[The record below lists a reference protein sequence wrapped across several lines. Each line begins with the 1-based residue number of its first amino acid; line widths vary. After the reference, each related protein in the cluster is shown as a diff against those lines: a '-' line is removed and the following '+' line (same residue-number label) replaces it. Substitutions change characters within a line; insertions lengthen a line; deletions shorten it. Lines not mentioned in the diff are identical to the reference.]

1 MRHVHD
7 HGHGHDHDHDHAHG
21 HHHDHHHGHA
31 HRPATAAAPIERD
44 PVGASVLMSGAAT
57 RVLAVLGA
65 LAVLWAAVAWALT
78 DLAA

>member
-7 HGHGHDHDHDHAHG
+7 HAHGHDHDHGHG
-21 HHHDHHHGHA
+21 HHHGHA
-31 HRPATAAAPIERD
+31 HRPATATAPIERD